1 MWRNGKGP
9 PRSRC
14 GRDIQMRA
22 PSKGKLK
29 RRSGDE
35 SSGEL
40 SDSGNESGGEEDG
53 CND

>member
-1 MWRNGKGP
+1 MWSDGKDRP
-9 PRSRC
+9 HPRC

-22 PSKGKLK
+22 PGKGKLK

-40 SDSGNESGGEEDG
+40 GDSGNESGG
-53 CND
+53 